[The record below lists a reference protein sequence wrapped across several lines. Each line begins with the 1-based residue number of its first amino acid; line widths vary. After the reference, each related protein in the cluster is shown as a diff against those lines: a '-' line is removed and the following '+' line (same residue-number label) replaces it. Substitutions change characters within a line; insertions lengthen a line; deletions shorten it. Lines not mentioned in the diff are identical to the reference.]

1 MKKLA
6 SLVLAGAMAFS
17 LAACGNNSTPAGGSS
32 ANAGHQHSSRQ
43 HSRLRRHRAH

>member
-32 ANAGHQHSSRQ
+32 ANAHAFG
-43 HSRLRRHRAH
+43 RAVPERSGP